1 VIQNLNKCLILH
13 PELVNEKIITIT
25 MKKIKFYLTL
35 SVLLTTLVNYSQ
47 QKGISTKV
55 KVTGKIVEKVTNL
68 PLEFST
74 ISLVNISTNKVTSG
88 GITDA
93 NGNFNFDTNPGVF
106 NIKVEFISFKSI
118 EIKSKTITSDTNLG
132 SISLQPDAAQLKEVV
147 IASEKASVEIK
158 LDKKVYNVGQDV
170 TAKGGTASD
179 VLDNVPSVNVDGD
192 GNVSLRGNENVK
204 IFIDGRPSN
213 SINIAD
219 ALKSISADALD
230 KVEVI
235 TNPSARY
242 DAEGGA
248 GIINIV
254 LKKGKNKGIN
264 GTLVANAGDP
274 KNYGT
279 NATLNFKSENFNFFT
294 SLGYQDI
301 QSRGKTINNTNYLDN
316 SGAILKTIDEIV
328 TRQNG
333 RKGFNYGFGM
343 DVYVNKKTTWTNSFS
358 YRKSDG
364 FSPNNDDLSS
374 YQINN
379 NFVQN
384 RYTDQMTK
392 TQDIE
397 YNSILSNKFK
407 KEGHE
412 LNLIFT
418 TTKNIDNDYA
428 TIINSYFGGAVV
440 GITSAEKNLNLQNQ
454 FKNLLQADYVLPFG
468 NGNKNRLEA
477 GYKGD
482 FNKIFI
488 DYSVGSLDSNNN
500 FLPYANYTNK
510 FDYKERI
517 NALYTQFGTNIDK
530 FSFLVGIRYEDSNID
545 INLLTTNNFRTKK
558 YHNFFPSAFLN
569 YALTEKTTLSLN
581 YSKRISRPRY
591 RFLTPFSNY
600 TSNINLFVGN
610 SDINPS
616 LTDAIELALLNKIG
630 KASITSSIYYNK
642 TYAPFQFIRRPN
654 GSYANSIVNGQS
666 VSTPVII
673 WTPVNLDT
681 DTRYG
686 FEFNINYNPTKWIR
700 LNGNFNIFTSRVL
713 GNYSY
718 SIPNQAN
725 PSVLDYFYNNVDISA
740 NSWFAKLS
748 SKFTLPKKIDLQFNG
763 TYNAPQNTAQGKSIG
778 IAAANIGLSK
788 DILKDKG
795 TIALNVNDIFNSRK
809 RISETYLPTISSYNE
824 MQMRVRQITLSF
836 TYRFNKQKSEKEKS
850 PRKEGEGDN
859 GDFGG

>member
-1 VIQNLNKCLILH
+1 MKNKHSI
-13 PELVNEKIITIT
+13 
-25 MKKIKFYLTL
+25 MKKIKLFLTL
-35 SVLLTTLVNYSQ
+35 TLVLSSLLNYSQ
-47 QKGISTKV
+47 QNPNGTKV
-55 KVTGKIVEKVTNL
+55 KVTGKIIEKGTNL

-74 ISLVNISTNKVTSG
+74 ISLVSTKTNKVVSG

-93 NGNFNFDTNPGVF
+93 NGSFNFDTNPGIY
-106 NIKVEFISFKSI
+106 NIKIEFISFKST
-118 EIKSKTITSDTNLG
+118 EIKSKSITSDTNLG
-132 SISLQPDAAQLKEVV
+132 SISLQPDATQLNEVV
-147 IASEKASVEIK
+147 IKSEKSSVEIK
-158 LDKKVYNVGQDV
+158 LDKKVYNVGQDMTV
-170 TAKGGTASD
+170 KGGTASD
-179 VLDNVPSVNVDGD
+179 VLDNVPSVSVDGD
-192 GNVSLRGNENVK
+192 GNVSLRGNDNVK

-213 SINIAD
+213 AINIAD

-274 KNYGT
+274 RNYGA
-279 NATLNFKSENFNFFT
+279 NATLNFKSDNFNFFT

-316 SGAILKTIDEIV
+316 TGAISKTIDENI

-343 DVYVNKKTTWTNSFS
+343 DLYVNKSTTWTNSFS

-364 FSPNNDDLSS
+364 FSPNNDDL
-374 YQINN
+374 YNYETNN
-379 NFVQN
+379 TFIQN
-384 RYTDQMTK
+384 RFTDQTTK

-397 YNSILSNKFK
+397 YNSILNKKFK
-407 KEGHE
+407 RDGHE
-412 LNLIFT
+412 LNVVFT
-418 TTKNIDNDYA
+418 TTKNVDNDFA
-428 TIINSYFGGAVV
+428 TITNSYLGGSSV
-440 GITSAEKNLNLQNQ
+440 GLTSAEKTQNLQNQ

-468 NGNKNRLEA
+468 KGNKNRFEA

-482 FNKIFI
+482 FNKLLI
-488 DYSVGSLDSNNN
+488 DYGVGSLDASNNYS
-500 FLPYANYTNK
+500 PYVKYTNV

-517 NALYTQFGTNIDK
+517 NALYTQFGTSFGK
-530 FSFLVGIRYEDSNID
+530 FSFLGGIRYEDSNID
-545 INLLTTNNFRTKK
+545 INLLTSNELTTKK

-569 YALTEKTTLSLN
+569 YAINDKTTLSLN

-600 TSNINLFVGN
+600 SSNINLFVGN
-610 SDINPS
+610 TDINPS
-616 LTDAIELALLNKIG
+616 LTDAVELAVLNKIG
-630 KASITSSIYYNK
+630 KATITSSIYYNK
-642 TYAPFQFIRRPN
+642 TNAPFQFIRRPN
-654 GSYANSIVNGQS
+654 GDYANSNVNGQS

-673 WTPVNLDT
+673 ATPVNLDT

-686 FEFNINYNPTKWIR
+686 FEFNVNYNPTKWMR

-713 GNYSY
+713 GTYSY

-725 PSVLDYFYNNVDISA
+725 PTIMDNFSNNVDIAA

-748 SKFTLPKKIDLQFNG
+748 SKFNLPKKIDLQING
-763 TYNAPQNTAQGKSIG
+763 TYNAPQNTAQGKTIG

-788 DILKDKG
+788 DVLKDKA
-795 TIALNVNDIFNSRK
+795 TIALNVNDVFNSRK
-809 RISETYLPTISSYNE
+809 RISETYLPTLNSYNE
-824 MQMRVRQITLSF
+824 MQMRVRQVTLSF
-836 TYRFNKQKSEKEKS
+836 TYRFNKQKTEKEKQ
-850 PRKEGEGDN
+850 PKKEGEGDN